1 MTMSASHAGPSYEA
15 AIYRLLHDDLV
26 DRSGNGSSRP
36 KFNLHSLHLV
46 GIVLRNPLPGAP
58 LIFTNL
64 EVLQS
69 LCLESCSGILQ
80 LLKSLTSFANLQL
93 KRFWLRCEEET
104 VEFRIVLNSFLES
117 FSGLE
122 HLAILLDNARA
133 PLKIRKLTDKHG
145 MTLKTL
151 VWESRQ
157 GPRTTLSVNTS
168 YPMDRSSKA
177 YSDLELICD
186 DCKQLEELGITI
198 DWNGKFKSRAEVS

>member
-1 MTMSASHAGPSYEA
+1 MSASHAGPSDEGG
-15 AIYRLLHDDLV
+15 IYRFLHDSLV
-26 DRSGNGSSRP
+26 DRGRNEYIRP
-36 KFNLHSLHLV
+36 KFNLHSLHLI
-46 GIVLRNPLPGAP
+46 GIMLRNPLPGAP

-69 LCLESCSGILQ
+69 LCLESCSGTLQ

-93 KRFWLRCEEET
+93 KRFWLRCEEDT
-104 VEFRIVLNSFLES
+104 VEFRTVLSSFLES

-133 PLKIRKLTDKHG
+133 PLKIGKLTDKHG

-157 GPRTTLSVNTS
+157 GPRTTLKVNTS
-168 YPMDRSSKA
+168 YPTDNSGVD
-177 YSDLELICD
+177 SDLEIICD
-186 DCKQLEELGITI
+186 DCKQLEELGIAI
-198 DWNGKFKSRAEVS
+198 DWNGTFESRAEVS